1 MKRVDLPNGE
11 VATIF
16 SKGEI
21 SERTNRL
28 ISRAFMSAQGVA
40 AKLARNGFADDDMT
54 TWDAYDTLNEAE
66 KDLLSDYQTVL
77 IKAMLKSWSLD
88 AEINDNTIVDL
99 PKGSYEALSTAC
111 QDSWV
116 NDEQDFSPDGVI
128 DPKVDTAE

>member
-99 PKGSYEALSTAC
+99 PKGSYESLSTAC

-128 DPKVDTAE
+128 DPKVDTVE

>member
-16 SKGEI
+16 TKGEI

-54 TWDAYDTLNEAE
+54 TWDAYDTLTNAE
-66 KDLLSDYQTVL
+66 KDILSDYQTVL

-88 AEINDNTIVDL
+88 AEITDNNIVDL
-99 PKGSYEALSTAC
+99 PKGVYELLSAAC
-111 QDSWV
+111 QDAWV
-116 NDEQDFSPDGVI
+116 NDEEDFSPDGVT
-128 DPKVDTAE
+128 DPKVDTAV